1 MSLPRTRLALA
12 ESELSSQRSLAAAL
26 SGGGK
31 AEGSA
36 LSAWQPLPPSSSK
49 STQRHPPQHRTLPG
63 QRGVRVRVHAC
74 TCACGCVCTRVCG
87 VRVLCVRRGVC
98 VCACVMRACMLVRVC
113 VRACTVP
120 SVSVSTHASSL
131 QTNVLSPS
139 PTCVHQHLLCA
150 DAVGSVG
157 AVLGEATAPASSG
170 GFGVGARAVTG
181 QRVQCHHAAGPG
193 LFLRSP
199 AEACGVLSSDC
210 PGVSAAHGFLWL

>member
-1 MSLPRTRLALA
+1 MSSLMLLVLVICFVFFWVTVGRYLPAV
-12 ESELSSQRSLAAAL
+12 SVSSRCWP
-26 SGGGK
+26 
-31 AEGSA
+31 SA
-36 LSAWQPLPPSSSK
+36 VLTSS
-49 STQRHPPQHRTLPG
+49 
-63 QRGVRVRVHAC
+63 V
-74 TCACGCVCTRVCG
+74 
-87 VRVLCVRRGVC
+87 VRVLCVCRGVC

-139 PTCVHQHLLCA
+139 PTRVHQHLLCA

-199 AEACGVLSSDC
+199 AEACGVLSSDR